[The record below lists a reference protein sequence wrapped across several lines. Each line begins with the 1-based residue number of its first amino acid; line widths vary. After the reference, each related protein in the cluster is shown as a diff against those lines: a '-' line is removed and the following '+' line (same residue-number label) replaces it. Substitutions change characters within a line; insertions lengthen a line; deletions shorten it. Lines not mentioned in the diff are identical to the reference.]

1 MTPSLSLTHTHGG
14 WRLPLSWAKPIFS
27 TTIFH
32 FLLKS
37 LLWRHLTRDFRASL
51 HHHCYCSMP
60 TALIWCQTCLGLCFC
75 VCISISRFR
84 SLFVFGFVCQMSRER
99 LTRPTSSAT
108 TIGDANIDGHWSLSS
123 FAVLFFFF
131 FSFGLVFCLFVS
143 WSIYGLGF
151 LIWYKDLVIFYL
163 GLKWVWVWSFVDLW
177 IFFYLRFVSKWF

>member
-37 LLWRHLTRDFRASL
+37 VLWRHLTRDFRASL

-60 TALIWCQTCLGLCFC
+60 TALIWCQTCLGLCFW

-131 FSFGLVFCLFVS
+131 FLFWFGFLFVCVLVNL
-143 WSIYGLGF
+143 WIDF
-151 LIWYKDLVIFYL
+151 LTWYKDLVIFYL

>member
-1 MTPSLSLTHTHGG
+1 M
-14 WRLPLSWAKPIFS
+14 
-27 TTIFH
+27 
-32 FLLKS
+32 
-37 LLWRHLTRDFRASL
+37 LWRHLTRDFRPSL

-60 TALIWCQTCLGLCFC
+60 TALIWCQTCLGLCFW
-75 VCISISRFR
+75 VCISISGFG
-84 SLFVFGFVCQMSRER
+84 SLFVFGFVCQMSREH

-108 TIGDANIDGHWSLSS
+108 TIDNANTNGRWSLSS